1 MIILENKM
9 GEKNMTKAELVA
21 KIAESTGVTKEEANE
36 VLKAFVEAMHELFKK
51 EEVLRI
57 PGLGTFKVVV
67 RSARKGRNPRTG
79 EEIEIPARKVLAF
92 KPSKE
97 LVQKS

>member
-1 MIILENKM
+1 
-9 GEKNMTKAELVA
+9 MTKAELVA
-21 KIAESTGVTKEEANE
+21 KIAEKAGTTKKEADA
-36 VLKAFVEAMHELFKK
+36 VIKAFVEAMHELFKK
-51 EEVLRI
+51 EEMLRI

-79 EEIEIPARKVLAF
+79 EEIEIPARKMLAF

-97 LVQKS
+97 VVKES

>member
-1 MIILENKM
+1 
-9 GEKNMTKAELVA
+9 MTKAELVA
-21 KIAESTGVTKEEANE
+21 KIAEKAGITKKEADA
-36 VLKAFVEAMHELFKK
+36 VVKAFVEAMQELFEK
-51 EEVLRI
+51 EESLRI
-57 PGLGTFKVVV
+57 PGLGTFKVTV

-97 LVQKS
+97 LVKEG